1 MADVTVPKLGLTVT
15 EVEVV
20 DWLRAVGD
28 SVAEGDPLVVVTADK
43 ADVEVTAPAAGTLV
57 ELLAAVGDAID
68 VGGVLA
74 RIDDGTSS
82 SGDPVPATVEAPAP
96 SASASA
102 SLAQATASAVA
113 ERIPG
118 ERVFASPL
126 ARREA
131 REHGVDLSA
140 VVGSGPGG
148 RIVRADIARA
158 TEARATT
165 SPAPAAS
172 VPSAAPTRDEGPRV
186 RPMSAVRKVTAR
198 RMSASART
206 TAPASLTVRVDMSH
220 AVLAQQRARSAGVPA
235 TLTHLVMLATAKA
248 LAGHPGLNGFY
259 VDDEVLGAATV
270 DLAVATDVDGDLYV
284 PVVRDAA
291 PLGLRELVEAAR
303 AAVERARSGSLDAS
317 DIAGGSFTISNLGMF
332 GVESFTPIINA
343 PQIAILGVGA
353 TADELVVVDGQA
365 RVRPVLRLSLTFDHR
380 AVDGAPAAR
389 FLADL
394 RRHLEAADTL
404 TGLG

>member
-1 MADVTVPKLGLTVT
+1 
-15 EVEVV
+15 
-20 DWLRAVGD
+20 
-28 SVAEGDPLVVVTADK
+28 
-43 ADVEVTAPAAGTLV
+43 
-57 ELLAAVGDAID
+57 
-68 VGGVLA
+68 
-74 RIDDGTSS
+74 
-82 SGDPVPATVEAPAP
+82 
-96 SASASA
+96 
-102 SLAQATASAVA
+102 
-113 ERIPG
+113 
-118 ERVFASPL
+118 
-126 ARREA
+126 
-131 REHGVDLSA
+131 
-140 VVGSGPGG
+140 
-148 RIVRADIARA
+148 
-158 TEARATT
+158 
-165 SPAPAAS
+165 
-172 VPSAAPTRDEGPRV
+172 
-186 RPMSAVRKVTAR
+186 
-198 RMSASART
+198 
-206 TAPASLTVRVDMSH
+206 
-220 AVLAQQRARSAGVPA
+220 
-235 TLTHLVMLATAKA
+235 
-248 LAGHPGLNGFY
+248 
-259 VDDEVLGAATV
+259 V